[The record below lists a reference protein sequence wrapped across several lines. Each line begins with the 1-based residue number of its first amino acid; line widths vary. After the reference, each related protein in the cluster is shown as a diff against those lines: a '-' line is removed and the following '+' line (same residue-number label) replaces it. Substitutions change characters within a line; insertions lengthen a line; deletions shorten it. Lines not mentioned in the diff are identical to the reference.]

1 MRLLPVLSLL
11 VAIAVACS
19 GKSKQDATSP
29 DDGSGPVLAKKLHLS
44 WGIRAQSGSADVF
57 LQTTD
62 ETGRQVSHPLGKF
75 AGQCE
80 RFAPAEAMRA
90 LTGVRCMDGA
100 TGVELHAVVRDAN
113 IIVLRLRV
121 DDGVTP
127 DPMAREELTRIKFPV
142 GAAVDAV

>member
-1 MRLLPVLSLL
+1 MRLPLVLVFL
-11 VAIAVACS
+11 VVVACS
-19 GKSKQDATSP
+19 GKSKQDGTSP

-44 WGIRAQSGSADVF
+44 WGIRAQSRSADVF

-62 ETGRQVSHPLGKF
+62 ETGRQVSHPVGTF

-80 RFAPAEAMRA
+80 RFSPAEAMRA

-100 TGVELHAVVRDAN
+100 TGIELHAIVREAN
-113 IIVLRLRV
+113 IIVLELRV

-142 GAAVDAV
+142 GAAIDAP